1 MYDYIV
7 VLFRIVDAYVQQ
19 IFSENF
25 LVVWPPLATKIKD
38 RCRTARQLYS
48 TKSTTRDPRIVQSF
62 KNKCKIAY
70 FKITV
75 LPVQM
80 ARGYFE

>member
-38 RCRTARQLYS
+38 RCRTARQLLY
-48 TKSTTRDPRIVQSF
+48 KIY
-62 KNKCKIAY
+62 KNDKI
-70 FKITV
+70 
-75 LPVQM
+75 
-80 ARGYFE
+80 